1 VSNCIGQL
9 WTALDSHG
17 RWNPHPPGASRPCR
31 QRESLVLRMQ
41 SHYSDLARRE
51 DFTANSR
58 SWFDHAVS
66 LDLEGRE
73 IGGASSSLAPR
84 QASEA
89 SGKGRRL

>member
-1 VSNCIGQL
+1 MSF
-9 WTALDSHG
+9 DST
-17 RWNPHPPGASRPCR
+17 PPPGHPDRAAKAKAWSCGW
-31 QRESLVLRMQ
+31 Q

-73 IGGASSSLAPR
+73 IEGASSSLAPR